1 MAVNYETLSKEIVS
15 AVGGAGNVTSLV
27 HCATR
32 LRFVLKDES
41 LADDA
46 VLKNLNG
53 VLGVVH
59 SGGQVQIIIGNKVS
73 VLYEVILKNTKFGT
87 GKDTEDHSKTSGGD
101 GKKKSIF
108 STLIDTISGIF
119 APLLMVMCGSG
130 VLKGLLAI
138 CTTTGILTDA
148 DGTYQIL
155 YAAGDAIYYYMPI
168 LLAYSSAKKFNCNR
182 FAVAALAGA
191 IMYPNI
197 MSLADAGTAI
207 TFLHIP
213 VQLVNYSSSV
223 LPIIFAVYIMSKLEK
238 LCKRYVPE
246 AVYSFMTPFILLLVM
261 VPLTL
266 LVVGPVLTVVQNV
279 LAALFSTIYGISPV
293 VMGVVVG
300 AFWNLL
306 VMFGVHWSVIPI
318 CLNNIKVL
326 GYDNILPMV
335 GPANFCLA
343 GASLGAFLKTKNRNF
358 KQLSGSA
365 ALSGVF
371 GITEPT
377 IYGVALPYKKPFIA
391 AMVAGVAGGVFV
403 GISGATVGS
412 SVIPGLLTLPAF
424 LGDGFVLFLVGCAVA
439 YFGAAIGTFFFG
451 FNDSMLEN

>member
-1 MAVNYETLSKEIVS
+1 MSVN
-15 AVGGAGNVTSLV
+15 
-27 HCATR
+27 H
-32 LRFVLKDES
+32 
-41 LADDA
+41 
-46 VLKNLNG
+46 
-53 VLGVVH
+53 
-59 SGGQVQIIIGNKVS
+59 
-73 VLYEVILKNTKFGT
+73 
-87 GKDTEDHSKTSGGD
+87 
-101 GKKKSIF
+101 
-108 STLIDTISGIF
+108 
-119 APLLMVMCGSG
+119 
-130 VLKGLLAI
+130 
-138 CTTTGILTDA
+138 
-148 DGTYQIL
+148 
-155 YAAGDAIYYYMPI
+155 
-168 LLAYSSAKKFNCNR
+168 NCNR
-182 FAVAALAGA
+182 FAAAALAGA

-279 LAALFSTIYGISPV
+279 LAALFSTIYGI
-293 VMGVVVG
+293 
-300 AFWNLL
+300 
-306 VMFGVHWSVIPI
+306 I
-318 CLNNIKVL
+318 
-326 GYDNILPMV
+326 PMV

-391 AMVAGVAGGVFV
+391 AMVAGAAGGVFV